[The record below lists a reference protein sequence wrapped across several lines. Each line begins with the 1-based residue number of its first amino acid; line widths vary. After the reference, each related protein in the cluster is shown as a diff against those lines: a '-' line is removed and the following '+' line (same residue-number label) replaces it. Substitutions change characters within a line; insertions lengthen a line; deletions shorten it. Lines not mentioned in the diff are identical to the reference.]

1 MPILYDIHM
10 HSSFS
15 TDSDAPMQSMAQT
28 AIRQGLSGICLTEHM
43 DLDYPG
49 KYHPSDPNTF
59 TTDPEKVHQEVCR
72 LRAHFDE
79 KEHPLWIG
87 FGLEFGMQAHLSDR
101 FSEIADRFPLDFII
115 ASQHLVNSQDPYYP
129 DSWENQKPEDLIDR
143 YYRELLSNLKRMR
156 DWDTLGH
163 LDYIIRYIPGQGD
176 SVYDSMARHS
186 EVIDEI
192 LQYIISCGKCLEV
205 NTAGYKYGFM
215 QPHPAPEI
223 LRRYY
228 ELGGR
233 LLTIGADAHRPEH
246 IAFAYDKAEALLRS
260 VGFTDYCVFEG
271 RRMRKIQF

>member
-1 MPILYDIHM
+1 MPNEQKRNSRNTFQKNRTESRPARRETPAQSGIRKVKPSVQSGDHPADYRQFEYRQAESARNERSADQNEYILTGRNPIREALKNHHDLEKLLVQKGELSGSAREIVQKAKEQKIQIQVVEKVRL
-10 HSSFS
+10 
-15 TDSDAPMQSMAQT
+15 DAIAPNH
-28 AIRQGLSGICLTEHM
+28 QGL
-43 DLDYPG
+43 
-49 KYHPSDPNTF
+49 
-59 TTDPEKVHQEVCR
+59 
-72 LRAHFDE
+72 
-79 KEHPLWIG
+79 
-87 FGLEFGMQAHLSDR
+87 
-101 FSEIADRFPLDFII
+101 IAF
-115 ASQHLVNSQDPYYP
+115 ASAYQYS
-129 DSWENQKPEDLIDR
+129 
-143 YYRELLSNLKRMR
+143 
-156 DWDTLGH
+156 
-163 LDYIIRYIPGQGD
+163 
-176 SVYDSMARHS
+176 SV
-186 EVIDEI
+186 DEI